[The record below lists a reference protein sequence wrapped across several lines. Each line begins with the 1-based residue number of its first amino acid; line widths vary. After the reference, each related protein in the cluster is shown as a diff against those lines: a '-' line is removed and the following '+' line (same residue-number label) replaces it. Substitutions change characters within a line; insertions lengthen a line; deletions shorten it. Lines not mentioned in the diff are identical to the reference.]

1 MATDGV
7 DLLAGR
13 ATHFVLTRFNVRSF
27 YHKAEPTDSW
37 LSERLELFEKYCAP
51 SFRNQTTPNFT
62 WLVFL
67 DSLSPAWFKERISA
81 LSIGL
86 FRPVYVEGPFSQEV
100 LSRTI
105 DSLNTTP
112 SVITTRVDNDD
123 AVADDFIET
132 IQKCFDG
139 QSLLFV
145 NLVNGA
151 QFANNKLYV
160 RPYTK
165 NPFASLI
172 ETPSEGPPVT
182 VFVEHHYRIDA
193 YAPVMN
199 VRTKHPMW
207 LQVVHGG
214 NVLNEIV
221 GLRTTPGRIAPHFSA
236 ELDAGGPALGVAAD
250 QALGIVRILWRFV
263 RKPSRVGQLA
273 KTLVARTAGRPVS
286 K

>member
-1 MATDGV
+1 MDSDGAG
-7 DLLAGR
+7 LLEGR

-27 YHKAEPTDSW
+27 YHKAEPTNAW
-37 LSERLELFEKYCAP
+37 LSERLHLFEKYCAP
-51 SFRNQTTPNFT
+51 SFRNQTKRNFT

-67 DSLSPAWFKERISA
+67 DSLSPAWFKEKISA
-81 LSIGL
+81 LSVGL
-86 FRPVYVEGPFSQEV
+86 FMPVYVEGPFSQDF

-105 DSLNTTP
+105 DSLCTTQ

-123 AVADDFIET
+123 AVANDFIET

-139 QSLLFV
+139 QSLMFI

-151 QFANNKLYV
+151 QYADNKLYL

-172 ETPSEGPPVT
+172 ETPLNGPPVT

-193 YAPVMN
+193 YAPVLN
-199 VRTKHPMW
+199 VRTTHPMW

-221 GLRTTPGRIAPHFSA
+221 GLRTTPGRVAPHFA
-236 ELDAGGPALGVAAD
+236 AALDVDGPGLGVAAD
-250 QALGIVRILWRFV
+250 QALGIVRILWRFA

-273 KTLVARTAGRPVS
+273 KALAARTAGKPVS